1 MVGWRLAAA
10 PCHSGERSV
19 RLPYWIKEKAMG
31 KTLAW
36 DLSTRVFY
44 SLLVASFAAAYLAGA
59 SEKLRDLHAFLGYL
73 MP

>member
-10 PCHSGERSV
+10 QCHSGEPGL
-19 RLPYWIKEKAMG
+19 RLPHWIKEKAMG

-36 DLSTRVFY
+36 DLPTRVFH
-44 SLLVASFAAAYLAGA
+44 SLLAASFAAAYLAGA
-59 SEKLRDLHAFLGYL
+59 SEKLRDLHAALGYL